1 MGCARTGECHQEQAI
16 MRDPT
21 PKVKDIWQLS
31 RTQTKTTTVSE
42 EEAGGEGEQ
51 GNAEEDQ
58 ENLRSYKSKLRNKDT
73 NSICAS

>member
-1 MGCARTGECHQEQAI
+1 

-21 PKVKDIWQLS
+21 AKVKDIWQLS
-31 RTQTKTTTVSE
+31 RTQQKQLKAARGEWCE
-42 EEAGGEGEQ
+42 E

>member
-21 PKVKDIWQLS
+21 AKVKDIWQLS
-31 RTQTKTTTVSE
+31 RTETKTTTVSE
-42 EEAGGEGEQ
+42 EEE